1 MGIFHVYKKKKLIT
15 EKVPP
20 SPFSAIFLTNFSP
33 QFFPFKR
40 LVKESKSFECIE
52 RIFKYLISKFLNSKY
67 SILKY
72 SMSKFSMSK
81 YSMSKY
87 SMSKYSMLKY
97 LISKYSNSKYLISK
111 YSSSK
116 FSISNFRFIFS
127 KYSKHPKKVAQY
139 Q

>member
-40 LVKESKSFECIE
+40 LVKESKRFECIE
-52 RIFKYLISKFLNSKY
+52 RIFKYLISKF
-67 SILKY
+67 SI
-72 SMSKFSMSK
+72 SK

-87 SMSKYSMLKY
+87 SMSKYLMSKY
-97 LISKYSNSKYLISK
+97 LMSKYSMSKYLILK
-111 YSSSK
+111 YSISK
-116 FSISNFRFIFS
+116 FSISKFSISKFIFS

-139 Q
+139 QRRLEFERPSRSF

>member
-52 RIFKYLISKFLNSKY
+52 RIFKYLMSKFL
-67 SILKY
+67 I
-72 SMSKFSMSK
+72 
-81 YSMSKY
+81 SKY

-97 LISKYSNSKYLISK
+97 LISKYSNSKYLILK
-111 YSSSK
+111 YSISK
-116 FSISNFRFIFS
+116 FSISKFSISKFIFS
-127 KYSKHPKKVAQY
+127 KYSKHPKKV
-139 Q
+139 